1 MRITVIGCG
10 RWGSLIAWYLDRTG
24 HAVTLYGRPGS
35 RHMQRF
41 LATRRNDLLELPE
54 SIRLSTDLS
63 CVRQAETVVISIGS
77 QGLQGLMDQLRPLTL
92 GDKIFVLCM
101 KGLEQGTGRRLS
113 QIAQENLDPSNACL
127 LYTSPSPR
135 D

>member
-1 MRITVIGCG
+1 
-10 RWGSLIAWYLDRTG
+10 
-24 HAVTLYGRPGS
+24 
-35 RHMQRF
+35 MQRF

-63 CVRQAETVVISIGS
+63 CLRQAEIVVISIGS
-77 QGLQGLMDQLRPLTL
+77 QGLQGLMDQLRPLAL

-113 QIAQENLDPSNACL
+113 QIAQENLDPSKRRGGVAGPGPCAGVL
-127 LYTSPSPR
+127 PGHPQLHVIDAAGRT
-135 D
+135 

>member
-1 MRITVIGCG
+1 MPGSSASQKINLQKNPSCG
-10 RWGSLIAWYLDRTG
+10 MINKICYHAAGGIFICASPSSAAGAGGSLIAWYLDRTG

-63 CVRQAETVVISIGS
+63 CVRQAEIVVISIGS
-77 QGLQGLMDQLRPLTL
+77 QGLQGLMDQLRPLAL
-92 GDKIFVLCM
+92 GDKIFVY
-101 KGLEQGTGRRLS
+101 
-113 QIAQENLDPSNACL
+113 A
-127 LYTSPSPR
+127 
-135 D
+135 